1 MSNQRDDIF
10 SLQGGRLNIGL
21 SSIIGL
27 TAVAGQNSLYLR
39 FISGSSIEIGDA
51 SLTWGSGFL
60 WDGLTP
66 ISMNAMG
73 TIYFAATGATCVVT
87 FLQGRTPNV

>member
-39 FISGSSIEIGDA
+39 FISGSSIEIGGA
-51 SLTWGSGFL
+51 SLAWGSGFL
-60 WDGLTP
+60 WDGLAP

-73 TIYFAATGATCVVT
+73 TIYFAATGTTCVIT
-87 FLQGRTPNV
+87 YLQGRTPNV